1 MIWTKG
7 AGMSDSERMALLR
20 HFVGEHF
27 PGVVVTKKEMRALH
41 KRIEKACDEGVA
53 CPVTTVLNTWRP
65 ASLSSAGSVS
75 EAHALPDVPKMTSDE
90 MADLERIVQS
100 VLED

>member
-7 AGMSDSERMALLR
+7 AGMSDSERMTLLR

-27 PGVVVTKKEMRALH
+27 PGVVVTEKEMRTLH
-41 KRIEKACDEGVA
+41 KRIGKACNEGVDP
-53 CPVTTVLNTWRP
+53 CPIASVLSMWRP
-65 ASLSSAGSVS
+65 ASLSSAGSTS
-75 EAHALPDVPKMTSDE
+75 KARAPPMTSDE

-100 VLED
+100 VIQE